1 MKQRCPGA
9 SDQPHGGSVGV
20 HTSAAER
27 DTDEK
32 TRDQVVAPD
41 PDSVWAEASSIVEI
55 EAEPPALP
63 RWLRSS

>member
-1 MKQRCPGA
+1 MKQGCPGA
-9 SDQPHGGSVGV
+9 SDRPHEGFVGM
-20 HTSAAER
+20 HTSDAER

-41 PDSVWAEASSIVEI
+41 PDSVWAEVSSIVEI
-55 EAEPPALP
+55 EAEPPELP